1 MKFPIARL
9 FLSYSAGRGRR
20 HFLRL
25 LMLSVEKGDG
35 LGMRINKMMVCG
47 LVAGAVLVSAAN
59 AKDFY
64 VSLQGS
70 DDNAGTLSKP
80 FRTVVKAR
88 DAVRK
93 INKDMK
99 DDIHVYIRGG
109 VYYLTG
115 AIELGSQDSGFNGHR
130 VIYCGY
136 KDERPQL
143 VGGVPVTGWKPWK
156 NGIMRADVG
165 KDTMFWALIVSGRRA
180 HMAGGKSY
188 KNFLPFSTRN
198 VQGYFRGNWMS
209 EYINIT
215 GFDEKQRPVMEF
227 SGSGHTARWPVL
239 YGYYKFVK
247 NPGDWALD
255 SDEGFLYFYPEKE
268 SDLKEVLR
276 PTTHAV
282 FRVAGES
289 RDARVKDVSIEN
301 MKLEV
306 TDFNSSMRCY
316 SAIVE
321 DGYNY
326 SNCDW
331 PNTLRT
337 ALVSIENANNIQ
349 VRFCELSQ
357 APITAVSIYGPAESN
372 VVYGC
377 RISDIGYVGV
387 YLAGYKITRTSPL
400 ENKFNRI
407 ENNEIFD
414 IAGSVNH
421 TSGVTVYQSADNY
434 IAHNMIS
441 HSLRYAIS
449 VKGII
454 FNRFKT
460 IGLGDVKFEDQ
471 WKYLHTNRNRIV
483 GNYIF
488 DMCRSSLDAGGIET
502 WGAGRDNMIA
512 SNIVVNA
519 YMAGPHKA
527 LRGRSIFLDDGSNH
541 WTVYDNVAWNTRL
554 PSLNSSLYACGVDEV
569 ISNNVFDISYTSEA
583 GLILNAYA
591 EKSRDH
597 VIERNIMYSGF
608 DKVINKDGTAGEDT
622 PEDIVVIQSLKGLIK
637 SGENN
642 LISLKVGKPV
652 FVEKFFGGKA
662 KISLEQW
669 CAPQKDRRG
678 KMHKPK
684 RGKGIKITDP
694 RFVNAAEHDYRLR
707 EDSPAWDMGIHS
719 IAMDEIGLYAD
730 YPFRPVEVGA
740 IKLVSLKANG
750 KDVFLETEPGQKVML
765 TVTARTEKWFT
776 ADLSKAK
783 IKLSSD
789 NRKVAKIGLHNSLK
803 LKKSGRAVITVTVTL
818 AGVTKSDTVVIYSG
832 IKRGEQNKQD

>member
-1 MKFPIARL
+1 ML
-9 FLSYSAGRGRR
+9 FKRVRTQGQLFGVMG
-20 HFLRL
+20 
-25 LMLSVEKGDG
+25 
-35 LGMRINKMMVCG
+35 
-47 LVAGAVLVSAAN
+47 VLVFGISLASAAN

-64 VSLQGS
+64 VALQGS
-70 DDNAGTLSKP
+70 DDNAGTLEKP

-93 INKDMK
+93 INKDMQE
-99 DDIHVYIRGG
+99 DIHVYIRGG

-115 AIELGSQDSGFNGHR
+115 PIELGVQDSGFNGHR
-130 VIYCGY
+130 VIYSGY

-156 NGIMRADVG
+156 NGIMRANVG
-165 KDTMFWALIVSGRRA
+165 KDTMFWALMVGGRRA
-180 HMAGGKSY
+180 HMAGCKSY

-215 GFDEKQRPVMEF
+215 GFDEKGRPVMEF
-227 SGSGHTARWPVL
+227 SGSRNTSRWPVL

-255 SDEGFLYFYPEKE
+255 SDEGFLYLYPEKE
-268 SDLKEVLR
+268 SDLKDVLR
-276 PTTHAV
+276 PTTRAI

-289 RDARVKDVSIEN
+289 RDARIKNVSIEN
-301 MKLEV
+301 MNLEV

-377 RISDIGYVGV
+377 KIRDIGYVGV

-400 ENKFNRI
+400 ENKFNRV
-407 ENNEIFD
+407 ENNEVFD

-421 TSGVTVYQSADNY
+421 TSGITVYQSADNY

-441 HSLRYAIS
+441 HSLRYGIS
-449 VKGII
+449 LKGIR
-454 FNRFKT
+454 FNKFKT
-460 IGLGDVKFEDQ
+460 VGLGDVKFEDQ
-471 WKYLHTNRNRIV
+471 WKYLHSNRNRIV

-488 DMCRSSLDAGGIET
+488 DMCRSSVDAGGIET
-502 WGAGRDNMIA
+502 WGGGCDNLIA

-519 YMAGPHKA
+519 YMGKPHSA
-527 LRGRSIFLDDGSNH
+527 LRARSIFLDDGSNR
-541 WTVYDNVAWNTRL
+541 WTVRDNVAWNTRL
-554 PSLNSSLYACGVDEV
+554 PSLNESLYACGVDEV
-569 ISNNVFDISYTSEA
+569 IRNNVFDISFTSEA
-583 GLILNAYA
+583 GIVLNSYS

-597 VIERNIMYSGF
+597 VIEHNILYSSF
-608 DKVINKDGTAGEDT
+608 DKVIKKDGTAGDEPLEDK
-622 PEDIVVIQSLKGLIK
+622 VIIKATRGVIK
-637 SGENN
+637 SEADN
-642 LISLKVGKPV
+642 LIYLKVGKPV
-652 FVEKFFGGKA
+652 YVEKYFRGKDQLT
-662 KISLEQW
+662 LEQW
-669 CAPQKDRRG
+669 SAPKKDRHG
-678 KMHKPK
+678 KILKSK
-684 RGKGIKITDP
+684 RGKGVKIADP
-694 RFVNAAEHDYRLR
+694 HFVNAAEHDYRLR
-707 EDSPAWDMGIHS
+707 DDSPAWDMGIHS

-730 YPFRPVEVGA
+730 YPFRPAEVGA
-740 IKLVSLKANG
+740 LKLISLKANG
-750 KDVFLETEPGQKVML
+750 KDVFLETEPGQEVKL
-765 TVTARTEKWFT
+765 TVTGRTEKWFT

-783 IKLSSD
+783 IKLNSD
-789 NRKVAKIGLHNSLK
+789 NRKVAKIGSNNSLK
-803 LKKSGRAVITVTVTL
+803 LKKSGRAVITVEVTL
-818 AGVTKSDTVVIYSG
+818 DGVTKTDTVVIYNG
-832 IKRGEQNKQD
+832 IKHGEKNK